1 MDDEKLKYKLKL
13 ASIYISEG
21 KNLHAIQVY
30 QQLLDLT
37 DNCDPYF
44 LLAELYEDMGF
55 VDSAINLLSNLY
67 TKLGEN
73 EQISFHFGQFL
84 LRNSKWIEAI
94 QVFDGIKKTNP
105 YVLYLIGYS
114 YLMLNE
120 YELSKVYFTDY
131 LNSNGQSD
139 LKIEANLYLAKIE
152 YELKNYSSALDFATK
167 AQFVYSDFW
176 DLNLTLAKIY
186 FSLNMHNHALAPIL
200 KALKMNSENSVI
212 QEFAGRIYYA
222 SEDYEKSVFHFSKA
236 IELSSEVSA
245 DVYTM
250 LAKSFLKQQKLQ
262 EAEMFFDLA
271 LKLDPHFEPAV
282 NGKKA
287 LNKIS

>member
-30 QQLLDLT
+30 QQLLDLS
-37 DNCDPYF
+37 DNFDPYF

-73 EQISFHFGQFL
+73 EKVSFHFGQFL
-84 LRNSKWIEAI
+84 LRNAKWIEAI
-94 QVFDGIKKTNP
+94 QVFDGIKKNNT

-114 YLMLNE
+114 YLMMNE
-120 YELSKVYFTDY
+120 YELSKEYFTDY
-131 LNSNGQSD
+131 LNSNGQKD

-152 YELKNYSSALDFATK
+152 YELKNYNSALDFATK

-176 DLNLTLAKIY
+176 ELNLTLAKIY
-186 FSLNMHNHALAPIL
+186 FSLKMFNHALAPIQ
-200 KALKMNSENSVI
+200 KALKMNSEDVVV
-212 QEFAGRIYYA
+212 QEFAGRIYYE
-222 SEDYEKSVFHFSKA
+222 SEDYEKSIFHFSKA
-236 IELSSEVSA
+236 IELSSEVTA

-250 LAKSFLKQQKLQ
+250 LAKSFLKKQKLK
-262 EAEMFFDLA
+262 EAKMFFDLA
-271 LKLDPHFEPAV
+271 LRLNPHFEPAV
-282 NGKKA
+282 NGIKA
-287 LNKIS
+287 LNKN